1 MRNSFILVEE
11 EKKRIR
17 KLYEA
22 TSASAS
28 GAFEQPMAWSET
40 EEVTIE
46 PIEFGGDN
54 IVDGS
59 EEITIDFDQISDLL
73 GLTEEEQE
81 ERIRKTQEEN
91 YIIRRTNK

>member
-1 MRNSFILVEE
+1 MRNSFILLEG
-11 EKKRIR
+11 EKERIR

-46 PIEFGGDN
+46 PTCDGGDN

-59 EEITIDFDQISDLL
+59 EEITIDFDEISELL
-73 GLTEEEQE
+73 GLSEEEQE

-91 YIIRRTNK
+91 YIINKKDK

>member
-28 GAFEQPMAWSET
+28 GAFEQPMAWSD
-40 EEVTIE
+40 EEVIFE
-46 PIEFGGDN
+46 PTCDGGDN
-54 IVDGS
+54 IVDDS
-59 EEITIDFDQISDLL
+59 EEITIDFDEISELL
-73 GLTEEEQE
+73 GLSEEERE

-91 YIIRRTNK
+91 YIINKKDK

>member
-28 GAFEQPMAWSET
+28 GAFEQPMAWT
-40 EEVTIE
+40 DTTEVTIE
-46 PIEFGGDN
+46 PVELGGDN

-59 EEITIDFDQISDLL
+59 EEISIDFDEISDLL
-73 GLTEEEQE
+73 GLSEEEQE

-91 YIIRRTNK
+91 YIISKKDK

>member
-1 MRNSFILVEE
+1 MRNSFILLKE

-46 PIEFGGDN
+46 PIELGGDN

-59 EEITIDFDQISDLL
+59 EEMTIDFDEISDLL

-81 ERIRKTQEEN
+81 ERIRKTQEKN
-91 YIIRRTNK
+91 YIINKEGK